1 MNLYIEAVA
10 RSFERDRIRE
20 TRAVEQ
26 YAALAQPGPAESL
39 RSRIA
44 RALVR
49 AGFELDPAAAATV
62 ALRPAATSAN

>member
-1 MNLYIEAVA
+1 MNLYIEAVV

-20 TRAVEQ
+20 TRNAEQ

-39 RSRIA
+39 RAHLA
-44 RALVR
+44 RTLVR
-49 AGFELDPAAAATV
+49 AGFGLDPSAAAAV